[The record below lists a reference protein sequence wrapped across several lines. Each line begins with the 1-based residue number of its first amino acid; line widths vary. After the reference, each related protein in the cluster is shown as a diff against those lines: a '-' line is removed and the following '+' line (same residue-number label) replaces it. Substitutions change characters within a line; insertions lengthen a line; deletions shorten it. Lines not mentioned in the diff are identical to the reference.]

1 MRMIVKVKILCI
13 VGIFL
18 QRYTMIVPIAKVY
31 KKISEMRVISD
42 KNIRFDTNYCII
54 CSPLSYLRLDLLAE
68 ERSRRA
74 AGNTA
79 TNVVADLVVA
89 TVEDHDLI
97 L

>member
-1 MRMIVKVKILCI
+1 
-13 VGIFL
+13 
-18 QRYTMIVPIAKVY
+18 MIVPIAKVY

-74 AGNTA
+74 AGDAA